1 MSSQWKIK
9 FFLVLSLAF
18 FSIYILVPSIF
29 DFQKRI
35 KGTAGSTEDG
45 WLGRLFV
52 SEPIN
57 LGLDLRGGLYMEMD
71 VDLNEALKN
80 RFDLLLMELERQIK
94 EKGMEVAIDSPD
106 ITGVAKFGLPLVKEA
121 EFENILR
128 DYFDDVLDKPENR
141 PSQVMGDQKIIFL
154 KMTNEYSRH
163 VRDMT
168 VKQAEEAVRN
178 RIDRYGVAEAAIQRQ
193 GENRLVVE
201 LPGVDDPDRVI
212 EIIRRTGLLEFKMV
226 DDSIER
232 ADLMKMVSETREAQ
246 NMGEGYA
253 KDIVEKINQTLADRL
268 PKDSEVLFELERD
281 PVSKQVVNATPLL
294 VKKRAEV
301 TGDMLRNAQVGVA
314 DNEPHVSLSF
324 NKIGASNF
332 GEVTKNNV
340 GKRMAIVLDGNVST
354 APVIQ
359 SPILNGEAQIT
370 LGYGSYQSLLK
381 EAEDLTLLLREGAL
395 PATLTIATKTVIGPS
410 LGRDSIRQGLHSL
423 LIASLVIA
431 VFMILYYRWSGI
443 LANVALLFNIIF
455 IFAILS
461 FFRASLTLPGIAG
474 IVLTMGMAVDAN
486 IIIFERMREE
496 KRLDKSAKSI
506 VESGYA
512 NAMSAIVDSN
522 LTTLISGIVLF
533 QFGTGPIKGFAT
545 TLIIGI
551 VTTMYTAIVVTRIGY
566 DFFIYKKHVK
576 SVSI

>member
-9 FFLVLSLAF
+9 FFIILSLTF
-18 FSIYILVPSIF
+18 FSIYILIPSIF

-35 KGTAGSTEDG
+35 KGTVASTQAE
-45 WLGRLFV
+45 WFSRLFV
-52 SEPIN
+52 SAPIN
-57 LGLDLRGGLYMEMD
+57 LGLDLRGGLYLEMD
-71 VDLNEALKN
+71 VDLHEDLKN
-80 RFDLLLMELERQIK
+80 RFDLLLMELENQFK
-94 EKGMEVAIDSPD
+94 EKGIEAIVETPD
-106 ITGVAKFGLPLVKEA
+106 IVDVAKVFLPLTKES
-121 EFENILR
+121 EFENIIT
-128 DYFDDVLDKPENR
+128 DYFDDVLDTPENR
-141 PSQVMGDQKIIFL
+141 PSQVIGDQKVIFL
-154 KMTNEYSRH
+154 KITHEYARH
-163 VRDMT
+163 VREMT

-193 GENRLVVE
+193 GDNRLVVE
-201 LPGVDDPDRVI
+201 LPGIDDPDRGI
-212 EIIRRTGLLEFKMV
+212 DIIRRTGLLEFKMV

-232 ADLMKMVSETREAQ
+232 ADLIKIVSETREAQ
-246 NMGEGYA
+246 KIGEGYA
-253 KDIVEKINQTLADRL
+253 KEMVEKINQALADRI
-268 PKDSEVLFELERD
+268 PKDAEVLFELERD
-281 PVSKQVVNATPLL
+281 PISKQVVNATPLL

-301 TGDMLRNAQVGVA
+301 TGDMLRNSQVGVA
-314 DNEPHVSLSF
+314 DNEPYVSLSF
-324 NKIGASNF
+324 NKIGANNF
-332 GEVTKNNV
+332 GQVTKANV
-340 GKRMAIVLDGNVST
+340 GKRMAIVLDGNIST

-395 PATLTIATKTVIGPS
+395 PASLTIATKTVIGPS

-431 VFMILYYRWSGI
+431 VFMIFYYRWSGI

-496 KRLDKSAKSI
+496 KRLGKAAKSI

-512 NAMSAIVDSN
+512 HAMSAIVDSN

-551 VTTMYTAIVVTRIGY
+551 VTTMYTAIVVTRVGY
-566 DFFIYKKHVK
+566 DFFVYKKHIK